1 MSVEI
6 QVIEINEQQMQF
18 TATANDN
25 GRVLLKRAFKFNTKT
40 KKHIESVIRK
50 ELKTFDKPSYG
61 GIEIV
66 FMCRMGA
73 VT

>member
-1 MSVEI
+1 MSIEI
-6 QVIEINEQQMQF
+6 QVIEINEKQMQF
-18 TATANDN
+18 TAVANDN
-25 GRVLLKRAFKFNTKT
+25 GRILLKRSFKFNTKT

-66 FMCRMGA
+66 FACQMGA
-73 VT
+73 MQ